1 MVLSIR
7 GSRAQA
13 VAVPIAVPVAGGW
26 VGTLMVALLAL
37 GGCGGGQDA
46 STDGSASNTP
56 GSELP
61 ANFDP
66 TIFRRGNGPEP
77 DTLDPQ
83 LARTEGAFHILRD
96 AFEGLTS
103 IGPDGSPVPAAAESW
118 TVSPDGLEYRFTLRD
133 GLRWSNGEV
142 LTAGD
147 YVAGMRRLVEPKTAS
162 PYAQML
168 DPVLNAAAITRGE
181 KKPGDL
187 GVSAPDD
194 RTVLVRL
201 ATPAPYLLGLL
212 SQPGTFPVHGASL
225 AANGVEYARPGKL
238 VSNGAFTLEDWVIGS
253 HVVLRRNPSYW
264 NDAATRLEQVHFMHI
279 ADAGTE
285 LRQYRAGQLDYTYV
299 VPAPQFQ
306 WIRQNLPGELHVAPQ
321 LSVYYYG
328 FNLTRPPF
336 KDNPKLRRA
345 LSMAIDRDKL
355 TTAVTGVGEAPAY
368 GWVPRGVWNYSPQQ
382 FDYASKPYADRLVEA
397 RRLYAEAGYSA
408 KQPLQIE
415 LRYNTGD
422 QHNRLA
428 VAVAAMWKEALG
440 VETTLYA
447 EEFRALLQSVQARKD
462 TQVFRSSWVGDFNDA
477 YTFAQLL
484 QTSFGLNQ
492 TGYSNARY
500 DSLLATAVNE
510 ADPARRRAALEE
522 AERLMLSEHPVLPLY
537 FYVNKHL
544 IKPWVQGWTDNVMN
558 VVYSK
563 DLRLEATGPG

>member
-1 MVLSIR
+1 MLPLSPVR
-7 GSRAQA
+7 SVPRSLPMRAA
-13 VAVPIAVPVAGGW
+13 WVAG
-26 VGTLMVALLAL
+26 LCAALLLLA
-37 GGCGGGQDA
+37 GCGKGNDERSAAGGADP
-46 STDGSASNTP
+46 TGSQVPSD
-56 GSELP
+56 
-61 ANFDP
+61 FDP
-66 TIFRRGNGPEP
+66 KVLRRGNGPEP

-83 LARTEGAFHILRD
+83 VARTEGAFHILRD
-96 AFEGLTS
+96 AFEGLTAVGS
-103 IGPDGSPVPAAAESW
+103 DGAPVPASAASW
-118 TVSPDGLEYRFTLRD
+118 TMAPDGLEYRFTLRE
-133 GLRWSNGEV
+133 GLRWSNGDV
-142 LTAGD
+142 LTAAD
-147 YVAGMRRLVEPKTAS
+147 FVRGMRRLVDPATAS

-168 DPVLNAAAITRGE
+168 DPVVNAAAITRGE
-181 KKPGDL
+181 KKPEEL

-194 RTVLVRL
+194 RTVLIRL

-212 SQPGTFPVHGASL
+212 SQPGTFPVHGPSL
-225 AANGVEYARPGKL
+225 AANGAEYARPGKL
-238 VSNGAFTLEDWVIGS
+238 VSNGAFVLDDWVLGS
-253 HVVLRRNPSYW
+253 HVVLRRNPHYW
-264 NDAATRLEQVHFMHI
+264 NDAATRLDAVHFVHI

-306 WIRQNLPGELHVAPQ
+306 WIKQNLPDELHVAPQ

-328 FNLTRPPF
+328 FNLSRPPF

-368 GWVPRGVWNYSPQQ
+368 GWVPRGVWNYTPQQ
-382 FDYASKPYADRLVEA
+382 FDYASKPYAERVAEA
-397 RRLYAEAGYSA
+397 RRLYREAGYSA
-408 KQPLQIE
+408 DKPLQIE
-415 LRYNTGD
+415 LRYNSGD

-447 EEFRALLQSVQARKD
+447 EEFRALLQSIQARKE

-484 QTSFGLNQ
+484 ESRFGLNL
-492 TGYSNARY
+492 TGYSNPRY
-500 DSLLATAVNE
+500 DSLLAAAVQQ
-510 ADPARRRAALEE
+510 ADPALRRATLEE
-522 AERLMLSEHPVLPLY
+522 AERVMLADHPVLPLY

-558 VVYSK
+558 IVYSK
-563 DLRLEATGPG
+563 DIYLAAPAA

>member
-1 MVLSIR
+1 MLPSFRRSHGR
-7 GSRAQA
+7 GVPLANAWA
-13 VAVPIAVPVAGGW
+13 VALFA
-26 VGTLMVALLAL
+26 ALLAL
-37 GGCGGGQDA
+37 VGCGGGNDGKTA
-46 STDGSASNTP
+46 GDKVKSTGSQRPSD
-56 GSELP
+56 
-61 ANFDP
+61 FDP
-66 TIFRRGNGPEP
+66 TILRRGNGPEP

-96 AFEGLTS
+96 AFEGLTAV
-103 IGPDGSPVPAAAESW
+103 GHDGSPVPAAAESW
-118 TVSPDGLEYRFTLRD
+118 TISPDGLEYRFKLRD
-133 GLRWSNGEV
+133 GLRWSNGDALKASDFV
-142 LTAGD
+142 T
-147 YVAGMRRLVEPKTAS
+147 GMRRLVDPKTAS

-168 DPVLNAAAITRGE
+168 DPVVNAAAITRGE
-181 KKPGDL
+181 QKPDEL
-187 GVSAPDD
+187 GASAPDD
-194 RTVLVRL
+194 HTVLIRL

-212 SQPGTFPVHGASL
+212 SQPGTFPVHGPSL
-225 AANGVEYARPGKL
+225 AANGAEYARPGKL
-238 VSNGAFTLEDWVIGS
+238 VSNGAFTLADWVIGS
-253 HVVLRRNPSYW
+253 HVVLRRNASYW
-264 NDAATRLEQVHFMHI
+264 NNAATKLEQVHYLHV

-306 WIRQNLPGELHVAPQ
+306 WIKQNLPAELHVAPQ

-336 KDNPKLRRA
+336 KDNLKLRRA

-368 GWVPRGVWNYSPQQ
+368 GWVPRGVWNYTPQQ
-382 FDYASKPYADRLVEA
+382 YDYAAMPYPERLVAA

-408 KQPLQIE
+408 ENPLRIE
-415 LRYNTGD
+415 LRYNSGD

-440 VETTLYA
+440 VETALYA
-447 EEFRALLQSVQARKD
+447 EEFRALLQSIQAGED

-477 YTFAQLL
+477 FTFAQLL
-484 QTSFGLNQ
+484 QTGFGLNL
-492 TGYSNARY
+492 TGYSNPRY
-500 DSLLATAVNE
+500 DSLLTAAVRE

-522 AERLMLSEHPVLPLY
+522 AERVMLADHPVLPLY

-544 IKPWVQGWTDNVMN
+544 IKPWVQGWADNVMN

-563 DLRLEATGPG
+563 DLWLAPPGPA